1 MSIYKVAKRYCQIL
15 KQKKAAIE
23 LPTTEVKGNFGP
35 DAAKAKTGLLQLTEL
50 QSAVG
55 TLYNTL
61 KLLKPLATDEN
72 AANKME
78 WTITQLYYTMNTLV
92 NDVQRA
98 GLHDA
103 KGYHHYIKSLISQ
116 LSQTFPEAERGKL
129 NSVVESFNK
138 WVPQNFDVLV
148 EAPEARFVDKKT
160 PWDKRL
166 VRESPYAGPDTR
178 EL

>member
-1 MSIYKVAKRYCQIL
+1 MSIYKVAKKYCQIL

-23 LPTTEVKGNFGP
+23 LPTTEVKGDV
-35 DAAKAKTGLLQLTEL
+35 DADTAKAKAGILQLTEL
-50 QSAVG
+50 QSAAG
-55 TLYNTL
+55 YLYNMRDSL
-61 KLLKPLATDEN
+61 APLAVD
-72 AANKME
+72 AKAMS
-78 WTITQLYYTMNTLV
+78 WTITQLYHTMNTLV
-92 NDVQRA
+92 SDVQRA

-116 LSQTFPEAERGKL
+116 LSQTFPEAEKSKL
-129 NSVVESFNK
+129 NSVIESFNK
-138 WVPQNFDVLV
+138 WVPQNFDVLA
-148 EAPEARFVDKKT
+148 ETKFTDKKT